1 MENRKKFYSSGKWG
15 SFKLNERYECVCNAL
30 NAYNDPNGFLDEQDL
45 KFIIKNAFVSKI
57 YVSEGVANA
66 YPKYSHRFG
75 ILSGLYDDL
84 VGAGVLDLQDH
95 LPNLSCKYLE
105 LSELGPLVY
114 TYKKNGM
121 INKNE
126 PSIRIEHVVPAKVYL
141 GDVKEKYAHKMF
153 TFDYFKKVFDAVSI
167 CLVTKE
173 EDKKLGEKRRNSK
186 GKREYTLVSNMP
198 RGYEDFISYPFAR
211 YDKKLGGAGIEI
223 HGWTMKDGRLE
234 EELT

>member
-1 MENRKKFYSSGKWG
+1 MENRKKFYSSGKCG

-30 NAYNDPNGFLDEQDL
+30 DAYNDPNGFLDEQDL

-95 LPNLSCKYLE
+95 FPNLSCKYLE

-126 PSIRIEHVVPAKVYL
+126 PSIRIEHVVPGNVYFD
-141 GDVKEKYAHKMF
+141 DVKKIKNPNDFKEI
-153 TFDYFKKVFDAVSI
+153 FDVVSI
-167 CLVTKE
+167 CLVTEKE
-173 EDKKLGEKRRNSK
+173 DEKLSLK
-186 GKREYTLVSNMP
+186 GLRQKMP
-198 RGYEDFISYPFAR
+198 KGVNYKMKPFAR
-211 YDKKLGGAGIEI
+211 YEEAGIKV
-223 HGWTMKDGRLE
+223 HGPWTMKDGRLE